1 LRANW
6 ETRDCGYYEIRE
18 EPLVFTM
25 SEIRAM
31 TMILR
36 RMFSRKAS
44 DPLAGVRK
52 KMKLLDQ
59 DESVDSFDAEDVS
72 EFESDFMNV
81 GMSHKMYVRYVYKF
95 IIYTKILYIAFN
107 VGYNFMYK

>member
-1 LRANW
+1 
-6 ETRDCGYYEIRE
+6 
-18 EPLVFTM
+18 M

-44 DPLAGVRK
+44 LAGVRK
-52 KMKLLDQ
+52 RMKLLDQ

-81 GMSHKMYVRYVYKF
+81 SMSHKMYVRYVYKF
-95 IIYTKILYIAFN
+95 ILILYILHSMLDIILCIN
-107 VGYNFMYK
+107 